1 MSVHLYLI
9 LKRRNFWPF
18 FLVWPFLAM
27 KMVEIR
33 IRCSSFFFS
42 LFFCLLLFPC
52 FVSAFFHD
60 PLEAGVVSL
69 FSTFRFISLFFAA
82 YLFSFLP
89 LSVHVSFFSCFHIQL
104 ANIDSQF
111 LFYKI
116 SIPTFLSGLL
126 TNWPRLFPIQIQSVW
141 LVFLSMSTRKTFNR
155 KIDIGTWQESN
166 DLSDRQTTG
175 MTKRRRARPSSRGH
189 AKW

>member
-1 MSVHLYLI
+1 MFQFLFFSFFLSLAFSMFCFCFFPRSIRGWCRV
-9 LKRRNFWPF
+9 PF
-18 FLVWPFLAM
+18 FHVQ
-27 KMVEIR
+27 IH
-33 IRCSSFFFS
+33 FS
-42 LFFCLLLFPC
+42 
-52 FVSAFFHD
+52 
-60 PLEAGVVSL
+60 
-69 FSTFRFISLFFAA
+69 IFAA

-116 SIPTFLSGLL
+116 SIPTLLSGLLL
-126 TNWPRLFPIQIQSVW
+126 TNWPLLFPIQIQSVW
-141 LVFLSMSTRKTFNR
+141 LVFLTVSTRKTLNR

-166 DLSDRQTTG
+166 DLSDRHTTG